1 MHRLTHTTLLALMG
15 GLLLALPSL
24 AQPVGRT
31 IAISSGYQDGYYD
44 SVARLLRATLL
55 MELELPVE
63 LEQSAGSVE
72 NLARLDD
79 PSSLTAIALT
89 QADAL
94 ADYSRAHPEF
104 EEKYVVLGE
113 LGDEC
118 AFLITTAKGGPGSL
132 ADLHGG
138 AMGGIAVGD
147 VRSGA
152 AVTWRYLTHL
162 DPRLAETP
170 AEPISVIEAMLDLN
184 ASQRRMPV
192 AGALVVQRP
201 RAMSAPIEMV
211 MSNRQRFRFL
221 PIRETDIALPAE
233 TSSAEA
239 GYRFKQVS
247 LGIGSDQTIKVETLC
262 TRGLVLAEKHKL
274 GEARLRDVTRALYG
288 ASSTVF
294 PRSN

>member
-1 MHRLTHTTLLALMG
+1 MG
-15 GLLLALPSL
+15 ALLLAMPSL

-63 LEQSAGSVE
+63 LAQSAGSVE
-72 NLARLDD
+72 NLTRLDD

-94 ADYSRAHPEF
+94 ADYSSAHPEF
-104 EEKYVVLGE
+104 GEKYVVLGE

-118 AFLITTAKGGPGSL
+118 AFLITTAKGGPASL
-132 ADLHGG
+132 SDLHGG
-138 AMGGIAVGD
+138 AMGGVAVGD

-152 AVTWRYLTHL
+152 AVTWRHLAHL
-162 DPRLAETP
+162 DPRLAETA

-184 ASQRRMPV
+184 ANPRRMPV

-201 RAMSAPIEMV
+201 LSMSAPIEMV
-211 MSNRQRFRFL
+211 VNNPERFRFV
-221 PIRETDIALPAE
+221 PIRATDIALPE
-233 TSSAEA
+233 EKTSEQA

-247 LGIGSDQTIKVETLC
+247 LMGSDQWIKVETLC

-274 GEARLRDVTRALYG
+274 GEARLRDITRALYK

-294 PRSN
+294 PRSD